1 MGPFLD
7 FFLHFYLNFFT
18 EVSDVPKTEPAVSQ
32 GNQAHANSM
41 LPAYCDPPNPCP
53 LGYTA
58 ADGCI
63 EDFENTS
70 EFSRRY
76 QVISIINFKNPFAIV
91 IDGKC
96 VIDFCRLLK
105 NVFATRNIC
114 LIAPK
119 KTHTEEK
126 RTLLQWYVKAHLLE
140 NGTFM
145 WFMRLF
151 QNILAGIPGID
162 VSTGEN
168 PYLEGHKLPVA
179 AKKGMFWTSYYNPII
194 SKIFSRARLL
204 LPPPMFFQTKIT
216 TKLL

>member
-1 MGPFLD
+1 MGPLLYTFL
-7 FFLHFYLNFFT
+7 LLYLNFFT

-76 QVISIINFKNPFAIV
+76 QVCPNSNFKYPFGIIV
-91 IDGKC
+91 DRKC
-96 VIDFCRLLK
+96 ALDFYRLLK

-126 RTLLQWYVKAHLLE
+126 RTLLQWYVNTHLTE
-140 NGTFM
+140 NGIFC
-145 WFMRLF
+145 
-151 QNILAGIPGID
+151 NYAS
-162 VSTGEN
+162 VSEHFGWHPWDRRIN
-168 PYLEGHKLPVA
+168 
-179 AKKGMFWTSYYNPII
+179 
-194 SKIFSRARLL
+194 R
-204 LPPPMFFQTKIT
+204 
-216 TKLL
+216 

>member
-1 MGPFLD
+1 M
-7 FFLHFYLNFFT
+7 YLNFFT

-76 QVISIINFKNPFAIV
+76 QVISIIIFKHPFAIV

-96 VIDFCRLLK
+96 ALDFLKATQKCICDTEHMFDCPEENAHRGEEDIAAVVRKMPICWKMALL
-105 NVFATRNIC
+105 
-114 LIAPK
+114 
-119 KTHTEEK
+119 
-126 RTLLQWYVKAHLLE
+126 
-140 NGTFM
+140 
-145 WFMRLF
+145 
-151 QNILAGIPGID
+151 
-162 VSTGEN
+162 
-168 PYLEGHKLPVA
+168 
-179 AKKGMFWTSYYNPII
+179 YN
-194 SKIFSRARLL
+194 
-204 LPPPMFFQTKIT
+204 
-216 TKLL
+216 

>member
-1 MGPFLD
+1 
-7 FFLHFYLNFFT
+7 
-18 EVSDVPKTEPAVSQ
+18 
-32 GNQAHANSM
+32 M

-76 QVISIINFKNPFAIV
+76 QVISIIIFKHQFAIV
-91 IDGKC
+91 NDGKC
-96 VIDFCRLLK
+96 ALDFYRLLK

-126 RTLLQWYVKAHLLE
+126 RILLQWYVKCPFVGKWH
-140 NGTFM
+140 FYIIK
-145 WFMRLF
+145 RLF

-179 AKKGMFWTSYYNPII
+179 AKKGMF
-194 SKIFSRARLL
+194 
-204 LPPPMFFQTKIT
+204 
-216 TKLL
+216 

>member
-1 MGPFLD
+1 MKIQYGHFLTTFAVLAAAAASSVED
-7 FFLHFYLNFFT
+7 VLAGLSPNQLDDIFNGLDLVDDSYGDYDPAKRFDYDQAESFPAQLVEQQALDDEES

-76 QVISIINFKNPFAIV
+76 QATQ
-91 IDGKC
+91 KC
-96 VIDFCRLLK
+96 
-105 NVFATRNIC
+105 IC
-114 LIAPK
+114 DTEHMFDCPEENAHRGEEDIAA
-119 KTHTEEK
+119 
-126 RTLLQWYVKAHLLE
+126 V
-140 NGTFM
+140 
-145 WFMRLF
+145 
-151 QNILAGIPGID
+151 NILAGIPGID

-179 AKKGMFWTSYYNPII
+179 AKKGMF
-194 SKIFSRARLL
+194 
-204 LPPPMFFQTKIT
+204 
-216 TKLL
+216 